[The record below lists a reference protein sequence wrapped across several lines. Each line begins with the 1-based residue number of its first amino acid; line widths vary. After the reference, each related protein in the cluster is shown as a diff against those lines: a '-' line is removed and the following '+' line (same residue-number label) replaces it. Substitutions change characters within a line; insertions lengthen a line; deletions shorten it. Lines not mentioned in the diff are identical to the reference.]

1 MTAKTPKNPGKASKP
16 GADALFAKPGASRP
30 KKKLDG
36 RAYAPTHQ
44 DRQLVML
51 MKVAGFTQER
61 AARQL
66 DWPFGIDPKTFRKHF
81 GEEWECADDRLHALL
96 LGTQIKIATDPAH
109 PKVAIAGLF
118 LLKSR
123 FGYRDHDP
131 RTTTAE
137 VTLPGGADP
146 DAPVKFTLKIGEGTP
161 TDDDGA

>member
-1 MTAKTPKNPGKASKP
+1 MTKKTPKPAKQPAKASP
-16 GADALFAKPGASRP
+16 DALFAKPGASRP
-30 KKKLDG
+30 KKQLDG
-36 RAYAPTHQ
+36 RAYEPSHQ

-66 DWPFGIDPKTFRKHF
+66 DWPYGIDPKTFRKYF
-81 GEEWECADDRLHALL
+81 SGEWDAAEDRLHTVL

-123 FGYRDHDP
+123 FGYRDADP
-131 RTTTAE
+131 RSAS
-137 VTLPGGADP
+137 VTVDTPPNGSDMP
-146 DAPVKFTLKIGEGTP
+146 IRFTLKIGER
-161 TDDDGA
+161 DDSAD

>member
-1 MTAKTPKNPGKASKP
+1 MIQKPKKTPKKPAKA
-16 GADALFAKPGASRP
+16 GADALFVKPGASRP
-30 KKKLDG
+30 KKALDG

-66 DWPFGIDPKTFRKHF
+66 DWPYGIDPKTFRKYF
-81 GEEWECADDRLHALL
+81 AVEWESAEDRLHTIL
-96 LGTQIKIATDPAH
+96 LGTQIAIATDKAH

-123 FGYRDHDP
+123 FGYRD
-131 RTTTAE
+131 REGVTIEAGLAE
-137 VTLPGGADP
+137 KAGQSEHPTKTVE
-146 DAPVKFTLKIGEGTP
+146 FTIKIGDNAP
-161 TDDDGA
+161 KDA

>member
-1 MTAKTPKNPGKASKP
+1 MIQKPKKTPKKPAKA

-30 KKKLDG
+30 KKALDG

-66 DWPFGIDPKTFRKHF
+66 DWPYGIDPKTFRKYF
-81 GEEWECADDRLHALL
+81 AVEWESAEDRLHTIL
-96 LGTQIKIATDPAH
+96 LGTQIAIATDKSH

-123 FGYRDHDP
+123 FGYRDSDP
-131 RTTTAE
+131 RSAS
-137 VTLPGGADP
+137 VTVDTPPGGSDMP
-146 DAPVKFTLKIGEGTP
+146 LRFTLKIGER
-161 TDDDGA
+161 DDAAD